1 MTYVPIF
8 RKVFAANKRKKIA
21 AERITNVLQ
30 RELAYR
36 DLMEQYKLNGEQ
48 LGRCSLPP
56 PPLSLFLSLSLSL
69 PHRSP
74 TRTGPCTLHAAP
86 APVVLDAESR
96 GTSLA
101 LAPPPRCARVGRRVP
116 SPHRRQVDQAQDG
129 LLPGGAKLQL
139 AGGAAH

>member
-48 LGRCSLPP
+48 LGRCSLSLPP
-56 PPLSLFLSLSLSL
+56 PPLSFSLSLSHTAH
-69 PHRSP
+69 PR
-74 TRTGPCTLHAAP
+74 AP
-86 APVVLDAESR
+86 
-96 GTSLA
+96 GLA
-101 LAPPPRCARVGRRVP
+101 LCMPC
-116 SPHRRQVDQAQDG
+116 Q
-129 LLPGGAKLQL
+129 LLSS
-139 AGGAAH
+139 